1 MKKVFTF
8 CAFVLFLLSLFTVL
22 DYAQTADEIV
32 KKMIEAQGGRKTL
45 EGIKDS
51 TYSGSMEMI
60 LMGISGS
67 ATMYQKEPNMM
78 RMDAEVMGMTFT
90 QAYDGNIAWM
100 TNPQTGA
107 TEEMPENAAEYVKRE
122 AMGFSSI
129 LNPEKFGIT
138 FTYKGKE
145 KIEEKEY
152 HVLEQAFAD
161 GYKMT
166 HYIDPDTFLTYK
178 TIGMSLNQIGVEVQ
192 NETFPSDFK
201 KVENIMVPH
210 TITIYQDGEEY
221 MKITLTEVTFNS
233 GLEDSFFKMTE

>member
-1 MKKVFTF
+1 
-8 CAFVLFLLSLFTVL
+8 
-22 DYAQTADEIV
+22 
-32 KKMIEAQGGRKTL
+32 
-45 EGIKDS
+45 
-51 TYSGSMEMI
+51 
-60 LMGISGS
+60 
-67 ATMYQKEPNMM
+67 
-78 RMDAEVMGMTFT
+78 
-90 QAYDGNIAWM
+90 
-100 TNPQTGA
+100 
-107 TEEMPENAAEYVKRE
+107 
-122 AMGFSSI
+122 MGFSSI